1 MNTNK
6 LSQVTNSGEMN
17 LGLGE
22 GLIFGIV
29 SWSECSSS
37 CIECDLQKT
46 WIPMNEVV
54 EGYL

>member
-1 MNTNK
+1 
-6 LSQVTNSGEMN
+6 MN

-29 SWSECSSS
+29 SWSDCSSS

-46 WIPMNEVV
+46 WMAMNEVV
-54 EGYL
+54 GGIYNPQTLPSRW